1 MSSEKKGNP
10 FNPLGLT
17 YKEWY
22 DISDKDAQKQYAV
35 EGLQKYYFRYF
46 RGLLLDVADKDCDPE
61 EYFTMEAY
69 QEFLIEIFKRSRY
82 SSSFRL
88 VFPMVTSSDFIT
100 VKYVRKIWLSKKD
113 PCWGGPHWNAR
124 SSL

>member
-22 DISDKDAQKQYAV
+22 DMPNKDAQKYYAV
-35 EGLQKYYFRYF
+35 DGLQKYFFRYF
-46 RGLLLDVADKDCDPE
+46 RELLLDIADKDCDPE
-61 EYFTMEAY
+61 AYFTMEAY
-69 QEFLIEIFKRSRY
+69 REFLIEIFKRSRY

-88 VFPMVTSSDFIT
+88 VFPMVTASDFIT

-113 PCWGGPHWNAR
+113 PCWGGPSWN
-124 SSL
+124 SGSF